1 MNLKFSDKHVNMLII
16 WSILILLV
24 LLLASLITF
33 LCVFWGTDL
42 SKEMNDWGAYAA
54 CLSAPFTFASVLLAY
69 RAFRK
74 QSETARHTTFD
85 TLFSQMLANHHNLY
99 QKAVKEDSLVFY
111 RFCRFFIQNGKFSE
125 TPEGM
130 YVFWEAYR
138 QYIGARFANF
148 DNYFKYIYYEVNWVC
163 RQEIFNDEEKKRY
176 VRMIQSQMNNEEL
189 FCYVVNL
196 LAYYYL
202 DNVRN
207 ENNDSLIITGHDE
220 YLGLLRNHSFFED
233 LYLSPLWKSHFKK
246 IDDESKSLLLME
258 DFKKKVAGFQ
268 IKEENKGVLGNLQSQ
283 TILSE
288 RFDAC
293 LDDVA
298 KKVYMRDVLERDRL
312 LICSVNANVGS
323 I

>member
-16 WSILILLV
+16 GSILILLV

-33 LCVFWGTDL
+33 LCIFWGTDL

-111 RFCRFFIQNGKFSE
+111 RFCRFFIQNGNFSK

-148 DNYFKYIYYEVNWVC
+148 DNYFKYIYSEVDWVC

-202 DNVRN
+202 DQVRHGVKDF
-207 ENNDSLIITGHDE
+207 NNQKKITGHYK
-220 YLGLLRNHSFFED
+220 YLESLRNHSFFND
-233 LYLSPLWKSHFKK
+233 LYLSPLWKSHFEK
-246 IDDESKSLLLME
+246 I
-258 DFKKKVAGFQ
+258 
-268 IKEENKGVLGNLQSQ
+268 EENLLKML
-283 TILSE
+283 
-288 RFDAC
+288 
-293 LDDVA
+293 LDKDFCDEVCEFREYE
-298 KKVYMRDVLERDRL
+298 KQMEKQECEDKLEE
-312 LICSVNANVGS
+312 
-323 I
+323 

>member
-1 MNLKFSDKHVNMLII
+1 MSLNFSDKRVNNLII
-16 WSILILLV
+16 GSIIILLV

-33 LCVFWGTDL
+33 LCVFLGTDL
-42 SKEMNDWGAYAA
+42 SKEMSDWGAYAA

-125 TPEGM
+125 TLEGM

-202 DNVRN
+202 DQVRRGVKDF
-207 ENNDSLIITGHDE
+207 NDSIKITEHYK
-220 YLGLLRNHSFFED
+220 YLESLRNHSFFND
-233 LYLSPLWKSHFKK
+233 LYLSPLWESHFKK
-246 IDDESKSLLLME
+246 IDDESKKLLLTE
-258 DFKKKVAGFQ
+258 DFMKDVAGFR
-268 IKEENKGVLGNLQSQ
+268 INEENMGVLGNLQSKKVVNKQ
-283 TILSE
+283 
-288 RFDAC
+288 FVAC
-293 LDDVA
+293 LGDILGKMDTS
-298 KKVYMRDVLERDRL
+298 K
-312 LICSVNANVGS
+312 I
-323 I
+323 

>member
-16 WSILILLV
+16 WSIIILLV

-42 SKEMNDWGAYAA
+42 SKEMSDWGAYAA

-111 RFCRFFIQNGKFSE
+111 RFCRFFIQNGKFPE
-125 TPEGM
+125 TPKGM

-148 DNYFKYIYYEVNWVC
+148 DNYFKYIYYEVDWVC

-202 DNVRN
+202 VQVRN
-207 ENNDSLIITGHDE
+207 GDKGIEKTGHYK
-220 YLGLLRNHSFFED
+220 YLKSLRDHSFFED
-233 LYLSPLWKSHFKK
+233 LYLSPLWESHFAK
-246 IDDESKSLLLME
+246 IDDESKELLLTGRYMKDVCE
-258 DFKKKVAGFQ
+258 FRDNEKKV
-268 IKEENKGVLGNLQSQ
+268 GVLGNLQSKKVVNKQ
-283 TILSE
+283 
-288 RFDAC
+288 FDAC
-293 LDDVA
+293 LDDVQGKMNTGRYKIGRSSLKCIRA
-298 KKVYMRDVLERDRL
+298 
-312 LICSVNANVGS
+312 IHC
-323 I
+323 

>member
-1 MNLKFSDKHVNMLII
+1 MNLDFSNKCVNNLII
-16 WSILILLV
+16 GSIFILLV
-24 LLLASLITF
+24 LLLSFWGAF
-33 LCVFWGTDL
+33 LYVFWWTDL
-42 SKEMNDWGAYAA
+42 SKEMSDWGAYAT
-54 CLSAPFTFASVLLAY
+54 CLGIPFTFASVLLAY

-111 RFCRFFIQNGKFSE
+111 RFCRFFIQNDKFSE
-125 TPEGM
+125 TPKGM

-189 FCYVVNL
+189 FCYVINL

-202 DNVRN
+202 VQVRN
-207 ENNDSLIITGHDE
+207 GDKGIEKTGHYK
-220 YLGLLRNHSFFED
+220 YLKSLRDHSFFED
-233 LYLSPLWKSHFKK
+233 LYLSPLWESHFKK
-246 IDDESKSLLLME
+246 IDDESKELLLTGRYMKDVCE
-258 DFKKKVAGFQ
+258 FRDNEKKV
-268 IKEENKGVLGNLQSQ
+268 GVLGNLQSKKVVNKQ
-283 TILSE
+283 
-288 RFDAC
+288 FDAC
-293 LDDVA
+293 LDDVQGKMNIGRYKIGRSSLKCIRA
-298 KKVYMRDVLERDRL
+298 IR
-312 LICSVNANVGS
+312 C
-323 I
+323 

>member
-1 MNLKFSDKHVNMLII
+1 MKLDFSNKCVNNLII
-16 WSILILLV
+16 GSIFILLV
-24 LLLASLITF
+24 LLLSFWGAF
-33 LCVFWGTDL
+33 LYVFWWTDL
-42 SKEMNDWGAYAA
+42 SKEMSDWGAYAT
-54 CLSAPFTFASVLLAY
+54 CLGIPFTFASVLLAY

-111 RFCRFFIQNGKFSE
+111 RFCRFFIQNGNFSE

-148 DNYFKYIYYEVNWVC
+148 DNYFKYIYYEVDWVC

-202 DNVRN
+202 VQVRN
-207 ENNDSLIITGHDE
+207 GDKGIEKTGHYK
-220 YLGLLRNHSFFED
+220 YLKSLRDHSFFED
-233 LYLSPLWKSHFKK
+233 LYLSPLWESHFKK
-246 IDDESKSLLLME
+246 IDDESKELLLTGRYMKDVCE
-258 DFKKKVAGFQ
+258 FRDNEKKV
-268 IKEENKGVLGNLQSQ
+268 GVLGNLQSKKVVNKQ
-283 TILSE
+283 
-288 RFDAC
+288 FDAC
-293 LDDVA
+293 LDDVQGKMNTGRYKIGRSSLKCIRA
-298 KKVYMRDVLERDRL
+298 
-312 LICSVNANVGS
+312 IHC
-323 I
+323 

>member
-16 WSILILLV
+16 WSIIILLV

-54 CLSAPFTFASVLLAY
+54 CLGIPFTFASVLLAY

-111 RFCRFFIQNGKFSE
+111 RFCRFFIQNDEFSK

-202 DNVRN
+202 DQVRRGVKDF
-207 ENNDSLIITGHDE
+207 NDPIKITGHYK
-220 YLGLLRNHSFFED
+220 YLESLRDHSFFED
-233 LYLSPLWKSHFKK
+233 LYLSPLWKSHFAK
-246 IDDESKSLLLME
+246 IDDESKKLLLTI
-258 DFKKKVAGFQ
+258 DFMGDVAKYR
-268 IKEENKGVLGNLQSQ
+268 INEENKGVLGNLQSQ

-293 LDDVA
+293 LVDVQR
-298 KKVYMRDVLERDRL
+298 KVNTR
-312 LICSVNANVGS
+312 NVFRRNLFLPM
-323 I
+323 

>member
-1 MNLKFSDKHVNMLII
+1 MKLDFSNKCVNNLII
-16 WSILILLV
+16 WSIIILLV

-42 SKEMNDWGAYAA
+42 SKDMSDWGAYAA
-54 CLSAPFTFASVLLAY
+54 CLGVPFTFASVLLAY

-111 RFCRFFIQNGKFSE
+111 RFCRFFIQNNKFSE

-138 QYIGARFANF
+138 KFIGARFANF

-163 RQEIFNDEEKKRY
+163 RQEIFNDGEKKRY

-202 DNVRN
+202 DQVRRGVKDF
-207 ENNDSLIITGHDE
+207 NDSIKMTEHYK
-220 YLGLLRNHSFFED
+220 YLESLRNHSFFND
-233 LYLSPLWKSHFKK
+233 LYLSPLWKSHFAK
-246 IDDESKSLLLME
+246 IDDESKKLLLTE
-258 DFKKKVAGFQ
+258 DFMKDVAGFR
-268 IKEENKGVLGNLQSQ
+268 INEENKGVLGNLQSQ

-293 LDDVA
+293 LDDVQR
-298 KKVYMRDVLERDRL
+298 KVNTR
-312 LICSVNANVGS
+312 NVFRR
-323 I
+323 ILFLPM

>member
-1 MNLKFSDKHVNMLII
+1 MNLDFSNKCVNNLII
-16 WSILILLV
+16 GSIIILLV

-99 QKAVKEDSLVFY
+99 QKAVGNENSNIFHEMCVSFRDCSHKDPMSPKEIF
-111 RFCRFFIQNGKFSE
+111 E
-125 TPEGM
+125 
-130 YVFWEAYR
+130 FWNAYR
-138 QYIGARFANF
+138 EKIGADFANF

-202 DNVRN
+202 DQVRRGVKDF
-207 ENNDSLIITGHDE
+207 NDSIKITEHYK
-220 YLGLLRNHSFFED
+220 YLESLRNHSFFND
-233 LYLSPLWKSHFKK
+233 LYLSPLWESHFKK
-246 IDDESKSLLLME
+246 IDDESKKLLLTE
-258 DFKKKVAGFQ
+258 DFMKDVAGFR
-268 IKEENKGVLGNLQSQ
+268 INEENMGVWE
-283 TILSE
+283 I
-288 RFDAC
+288 C
-293 LDDVA
+293 KA
-298 KKVYMRDVLERDRL
+298 KQL
-312 LICSVNANVGS
+312 
-323 I
+323 

>member
-16 WSILILLV
+16 WSIIILLV

-111 RFCRFFIQNGKFSE
+111 RFCRFFIQNDEFSE

-148 DNYFKYIYYEVNWVC
+148 DNYFKYIYYEVDWVC

-196 LAYYYL
+196 LAYCYL

>member
-16 WSILILLV
+16 GSIIILLV

-99 QKAVKEDSLVFY
+99 QKAVGNENSNIFHEMCVSFRDCSHKDPMSPKEIF
-111 RFCRFFIQNGKFSE
+111 E
-125 TPEGM
+125 
-130 YVFWEAYR
+130 FWNAYR
-138 QYIGARFANF
+138 EKIGANFVNF
-148 DNYFKYIYYEVNWVC
+148 DNYFKYIFYEVDWVC

-202 DNVRN
+202 DQVRRGVKDF
-207 ENNDSLIITGHDE
+207 NDSIKITEHYK
-220 YLGLLRNHSFFED
+220 YLESLRNHSFFND
-233 LYLSPLWKSHFKK
+233 LYLSPLWKSYFDK
-246 IDDESKSLLLME
+246 IDDGSKKLLLTGGYMITVSE
-258 DFKKKVAGFQ
+258 FRDNE
-268 IKEENKGVLGNLQSQ
+268 KEAGVLD
-283 TILSE
+283 I
-288 RFDAC
+288 
-293 LDDVA
+293 
-298 KKVYMRDVLERDRL
+298 
-312 LICSVNANVGS
+312 
-323 I
+323 

>member
-16 WSILILLV
+16 WSIIILLV

-125 TPEGM
+125 TPKGM

-148 DNYFKYIYYEVNWVC
+148 DNYFKYIYYEVDWVC

-196 LAYYYL
+196 LAYCYL
-202 DNVRN
+202 DDVRN
-207 ENNDSLIITGHDE
+207 ENNDSLIITEHYE
-220 YLGLLRNHSFFED
+220 YLGLLREHSFFED
-233 LYLSPLWKSHFKK
+233 LYLSPLWKSHFEK
-246 IDDESKSLLLME
+246 IDNKSKKLLLTI
-258 DFKKKVAGFQ
+258 DFMGDVAKYR
-268 IKEENKGVLGNLQSQ
+268 INEENKGVLGNLQSKKVVNKQ
-283 TILSE
+283 
-288 RFDAC
+288 FVAC
-293 LDDVA
+293 LG
-298 KKVYMRDVLERDRL
+298 DVLGKMDTSK
-312 LICSVNANVGS
+312 I
-323 I
+323 

>member
-1 MNLKFSDKHVNMLII
+1 MSPESFRILSFSCYLGFFFTFCISVYFWYEKQISKWIVIGGA
-16 WSILILLV
+16 ILSLL
-24 LLLASLITF
+24 F
-33 LCVFWGTDL
+33 LTSMFVFLQVFWMKEL
-42 SKEMNDWGAYAA
+42 SWDMSDWGAYAA
-54 CLSAPFTFASVLLAY
+54 CLGVPFTFASVLLAY

-111 RFCRFFIQNGKFSE
+111 RFCRFFIQNDEFSK
-125 TPEGM
+125 TPKGM

-202 DNVRN
+202 VQVRN
-207 ENNDSLIITGHDE
+207 GDKGIEKTGHYK
-220 YLGLLRNHSFFED
+220 YLKSLRDHSFFED
-233 LYLSPLWKSHFKK
+233 LYLSPLWESHFKK
-246 IDDESKSLLLME
+246 IDDESKKLLLTEKFMGNVAE
-258 DFKKKVAGFQ
+258 YRVEESKKK
-268 IKEENKGVLGNLQSQ
+268 ILGNLYKQAA
-283 TILSE
+283 E
-288 RFDAC
+288 NRCFKNCMDA
-293 LDDVA
+293 VIFI
-298 KKVYMRDVLERDRL
+298 K
-312 LICSVNANVGS
+312 
-323 I
+323 